1 MIETLKFICISGI
14 PKGKECAAFTC
25 SGGGATM
32 VADIGERLNLKFSKF
47 FLAFL
52 LVILSTETV
61 DKVMDNFIY
70 TILSGLK

>member
-32 VADIGERLNLKFSKF
+32 VADIGERLNLKFSKIPKRNIKAISHF
-47 FLAFL
+47 CL
-52 LVILSTETV
+52 ILQL
-61 DKVMDNFIY
+61 FQ
-70 TILSGLK
+70 IL